1 MSTFIKA
8 KYFWIFGLILLV
20 WLIEIVNM
28 KTGYRFNEWAIKPRS
43 LRGLLGIPV
52 SPFLHDGVGHL
63 LSNTLPFAILGSIV
77 MMRNSKNFLYVSLLV
92 VFLGGV
98 LIWIMGRSSY
108 HLGASVLIFG
118 YFGYLVA
125 AGWYQRTLSSI
136 AIAVLV
142 FIIYG
147 GSLGGLLPVDMH
159 VSWEGHLFGCLSG
172 ILGAWLLHRQPYKKT
187 KTKSGI

>member
-1 MSTFIKA
+1 M
-8 KYFWIFGLILLV
+8 
-20 WLIEIVNM
+20 N
-28 KTGYRFNEWAIKPRS
+28 TGYRLNEWAIMPRS
-43 LRGLLGIPV
+43 LRGLLGIPL

-77 MMRNSKNFLYVSLLV
+77 MMRNGEKFLYLSLLIM
-92 VFLGGV
+92 FLGGV
-98 LIWIMGRSSY
+98 LIWILGRSSY

-118 YFGYLVA
+118 YFGYLLA
-125 AGWYQRTLSSI
+125 AGWYERTLSSI
-136 AIAVLV
+136 AVAVLV
-142 FIIYG
+142 LVIYG

>member
-1 MSTFIKA
+1 LSTFIKA